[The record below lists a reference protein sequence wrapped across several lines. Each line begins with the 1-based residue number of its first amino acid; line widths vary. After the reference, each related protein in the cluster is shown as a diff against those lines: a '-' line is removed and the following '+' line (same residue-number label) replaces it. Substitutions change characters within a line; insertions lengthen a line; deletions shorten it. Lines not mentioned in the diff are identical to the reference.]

1 MLSLLKIKNS
11 VSLILVSHVKQE
23 ISPARERV
31 LGHGDKEIESP
42 KGDGLQIKLV
52 KQIVMDDFHFIL
64 KSHQTFKKAV
74 SFRIVSSISAK

>member
-1 MLSLLKIKNS
+1 MLILLKIKNS

-23 ISPARERV
+23 ISPAMERV

-52 KQIVMDDFHFIL
+52 KQIMDDFHFIL